1 MFYVGIDI
9 AKQSHVAAILSSDGE
24 VLTEPFPF
32 TNDSK
37 GFNHLA
43 LKLSP
48 YEMSST
54 LIGLESTSHYGD
66 NLVHFLFRKGY
77 RVCVINPIQ
86 TASLRKNRIRKTKTD
101 KIDSF
106 VIAKALMLDDY
117 RCISEKDIDTLTLK

>member
-77 RVCVINPIQ
+77 
-86 TASLRKNRIRKTKTD
+86 NRILVRIESAPSVCAYSILLCPVDLST
-101 KIDSF
+101 
-106 VIAKALMLDDY
+106 AQA
-117 RCISEKDIDTLTLK
+117 R